1 MDNYKYKADIT
12 LNEKDSL
19 QDMLNMEKS
28 LVKIYST
35 AMTEGASKGFRTL
48 IKSHWSQAADDQLK
62 VFMEM
67 TDHGYYK
74 VESAPDTVLSEN
86 KNKFLKVQ
94 TQLS

>member
-1 MDNYKYKADIT
+1 MADYKADIT

-19 QDMLNMEKS
+19 QDMLNLEKS

-48 IKSHWSQAADDQLK
+48 VKAHWQASVADQFNIFL
-62 VFMEM
+62 EM

-74 VESAPDTVLSEN
+74 VEAAPETALSESR
-86 KNKFLKVQ
+86 NKFMKVRN
-94 TQLS
+94 QLS